1 MKSIEE
7 LQAELKQLY
16 ADLEERRIME
26 LESVPQTV
34 NFDELSSKAE
44 RCKIENHPMSSKDE
58 REQEMYL
65 LLLLSV
71 ISLDDNAYEKS
82 FSLLYRISH
91 GMGFNGNVQELFL
104 KAQQMNF
111 NTIDEITRMFINDDV
126 RLVLLME
133 CIMISQCFQ
142 KEKKKAVDYVSE
154 LCILMKLEKEQII
167 LISNIARVVLMQDAN
182 EYKCEV
188 KNTYEVFDCYL
199 YPLEINQNIE
209 IVLIHKDC
217 NNFTSRENRRIVTYM
232 GKVFSNDF
240 DVLDLTFLGQSG
252 STFRYSYPE
261 RIYYSN
267 NVCEIST
274 TKSGE
279 RTIDLFNI
287 PDGHECLYF
296 RKNISDGEPFTNI
309 LIAVTTNAPYLA
321 YYLAMRKYKEA
332 GGIIE

>member
-44 RCKIENHPMSSKDE
+44 RCKIENHPMSGKDE

-142 KEKKKAVDYVSE
+142 KEKKKAVEYIAE

-167 LISNIARVVLMQDAN
+167 LISNIARVVLMQDVN

-188 KNTYEVFDCYL
+188 KNTYEIFDCYL
-199 YPLEINQNIE
+199 YPLEINHNIE
-209 IVLIHKDC
+209 IVLIRKDC
-217 NNFTSRENRRIVTYM
+217 NNFISRGISIF
-232 GKVFSNDF
+232 GG
-240 DVLDLTFLGQSG
+240 DVLDLTFLGQRG

-261 RIYYSN
+261 QINYFN
-267 NVCEIST
+267 TT

-321 YYLAMRKYKEA
+321 YYLAMRKYKKA